1 MDKFKLEILT
11 PNGEIFN
18 DEVLSV
24 VLPGEEG
31 EFGVL
36 AGHASLT
43 TLLEAGVVDVEKEDK
58 TVESI
63 VINWGVVQVDEEKV
77 IILLKY
83 GLWVICQAMRQNG
96 GNSSNHA
103 ETRDQLIE
111 NAETGHLFYSS
122 ISSNVNIRQFEITQ
136 DKLE

>member
-11 PNGEIFN
+11 PDGVIYDGEA
-18 DEVLSV
+18 VGV

-58 TVESI
+58 SVESI
-63 VINWGVVQVDEEKV
+63 VINWGVAQVNEGKV
-77 IILLKY
+77 VILVEGAAPIRGENESEIAKALDNAKK
-83 GLWVICQAMRQNG
+83 
-96 GNSSNHA
+96 
-103 ETRDQLIE
+103 LINDIADSGSAIASVSAKIE
-111 NAETGHLFYSS
+111 SAAQRL
-122 ISSNVNIRQFEITQ
+122 
-136 DKLE
+136 L

>member
-11 PNGEIFN
+11 PNGGIF
-18 DEVLSV
+18 DGEAVSV

-58 TVESI
+58 SVESI
-63 VINWGVVQVDEEKV
+63 LINWGVVQVDEEKV
-77 IILLKY
+77 IVLVEGAVAIRGESESAIATALDDAK
-83 GLWVICQAMRQNG
+83 
-96 GNSSNHA
+96 
-103 ETRDQLIE
+103 ELI
-111 NAETGHLFYSS
+111 SS
-122 ISSNVNIRQFEITQ
+122 IADSNPAIASVAAKIESAAQRLI
-136 DKLE
+136 

>member
-11 PNGEIFN
+11 PHGVIYN
-18 DEVLSV
+18 DDAIGV

-58 TVESI
+58 SVESI

-77 IILLKY
+77 VILVE
-83 GLWVICQAMRQNG
+83 GATAIRGETESEIAQALDDAKKLINDVAD
-96 GNSSNHA
+96 SSSA
-103 ETRDQLIE
+103 IASVSAKIE
-111 NAETGHLFYSS
+111 SAAQRL
-122 ISSNVNIRQFEITQ
+122 
-136 DKLE
+136 L